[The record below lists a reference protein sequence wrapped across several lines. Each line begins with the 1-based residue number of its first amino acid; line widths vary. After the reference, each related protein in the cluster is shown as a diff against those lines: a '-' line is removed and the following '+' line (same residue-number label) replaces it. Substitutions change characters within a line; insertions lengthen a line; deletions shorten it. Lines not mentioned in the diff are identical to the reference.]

1 MTRPAFIE
9 IDGKHY
15 RWRDLIAL
23 RQNQLRAYAAA
34 VQQPLF
40 ALIADCRPQSQQT
53 ASGRYTEPILFDR

>member
-23 RQNQLRAYAAA
+23 RQNQLRAYAAV
-34 VQQPLF
+34 VQPPLF
-40 ALIADCRPQSQQT
+40 ELIEDCRPQSQQT